1 MKTERS
7 KQCVKIALLIIE
19 FVVFSFF
26 GLIQNERRYLTFEFE
41 SKQGRIDKS
50 SEKLFPWNILVFFW
64 VFLSVEILRR
74 VFRLMPNEN

>member
-19 FVVFSFF
+19 FVVLSFF

-50 SEKLFPWNILVFFW
+50 SEKLFP
-64 VFLSVEILRR
+64 
-74 VFRLMPNEN
+74 